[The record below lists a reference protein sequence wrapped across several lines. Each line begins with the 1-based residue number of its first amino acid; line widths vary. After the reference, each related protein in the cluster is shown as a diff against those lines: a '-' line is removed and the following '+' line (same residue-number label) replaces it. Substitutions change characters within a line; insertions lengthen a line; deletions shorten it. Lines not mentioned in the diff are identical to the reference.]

1 MVIEPRFQQS
11 KREQKGESK
20 EQIEEEVINTE
31 KRIAIGSEPI
41 ENNRLIKHSGSL
53 LQQKQESTVKLTKKQ
68 FELFKKFD
76 QKFLKFL
83 FVCYN

>member
-1 MVIEPRFQQS
+1 MV
-11 KREQKGESK
+11 
-20 EQIEEEVINTE
+20 
-31 KRIAIGSEPI
+31 IGSEPI

-68 FELFKKFD
+68 YELFKKFD